1 MVIGQNLV
9 LEKIFVAA
17 KNEKNLE
24 FTVIVVDTCPAF
36 KGRALAKRL
45 GAKGVKVIYTLMQ
58 GVSALIKLATKLFI
72 GASYVLGNGGV
83 VSAIGTSMV
92 AYLASQHKVP
102 VIAFCET
109 YKFTQRVNL
118 DQIKNNELG
127 DARELTHNCLVPEGG
142 QHERDTLLKTDKLRV
157 QNLQYDFTDM
167 SCITMILCEIG
178 RVSPVS
184 VAVVVD
190 EFNAEREEL
199 NKK

>member
-1 MVIGQNLV
+1 M
-9 LEKIFVAA
+9 
-17 KNEKNLE
+17 
-24 FTVIVVDTCPAF
+24 
-36 KGRALAKRL
+36 
-45 GAKGVKVIYTLMQ
+45 
-58 GVSALIKLATKLFI
+58 
-72 GASYVLGNGGV
+72 
-83 VSAIGTSMV
+83 
-92 AYLASQHKVP
+92 
-102 VIAFCET
+102 
-109 YKFTQRVNL
+109 